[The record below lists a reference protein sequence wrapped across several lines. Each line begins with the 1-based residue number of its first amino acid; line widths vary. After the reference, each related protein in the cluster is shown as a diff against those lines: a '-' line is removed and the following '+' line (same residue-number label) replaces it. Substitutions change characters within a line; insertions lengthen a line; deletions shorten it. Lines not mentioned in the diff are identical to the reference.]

1 MIEHVPK
8 WFSYLLFFMM
18 LTSSFVLIE
27 PSPYDFLMLLVIG
40 GSLLLFLTSF
50 TRDVFIP
57 LIVMLLFLVF
67 QLTSLLAAR
76 ELQVGVAYLAIT
88 IYLMFSWFS
97 IVGIGQKLKTSL
109 LQVIMSGY
117 LITAVLSAVIGVLAY
132 FRLLPYDDLLLM
144 FGRAKA
150 FFKDPNVFGPF
161 LIMPTLYAISLF
173 EKEHSSRIKK
183 TLYALTFLLLLTAIF
198 VCFSRAAWGNWVI
211 SFLVYLTLAKKEL
224 LQERIKTFISL
235 GILCIPVLIWLA
247 NSPFV
252 KSLFQSRLSLQR
264 YDDSRFATQ
273 KEAILTGFRNP
284 FGIGPGQS
292 EYTFQIAPHSL
303 YARIL
308 TENGILSVFLFI
320 FLLFISLHKAYQS
333 YKRSSNETAVYFLI
347 IFASLIGLVF
357 NSAFIDTLH
366 WRHFWLILALAWCA
380 PKIRGDDG

>member
-1 MIEHVPK
+1 MIERVPK
-8 WFSYLLFFMM
+8 WFTYLLFFTM

-27 PSPYDFLMLLVIG
+27 PSPYDFLMVLVIG
-40 GSLLLFLTSF
+40 GSLLLYLTSF

-67 QLTSLLAAR
+67 QLISLLAAR

-97 IVGIGQKLKTSL
+97 IVGIGQKLKSSL
-109 LQVIMSGY
+109 LKVMLNGY
-117 LITAVLSAVIGVLAY
+117 LITAVLSAVIGILAY
-132 FRLLPYDDLLLM
+132 FRYLPYDDLLLM

-161 LIMPTLYAISLF
+161 LIMPSLYAISLF
-173 EKEHSSRIKK
+173 ENETSSKIKK
-183 TLYALTFLLLLTAIF
+183 TIYALTFLLLLTAIF

-224 LQERIKTFISL
+224 MKERIKTFISL

-273 KEAILTGFRNP
+273 KEAILTGLRNP
-284 FGIGPGQS
+284 IGIGPGQS

-320 FLLFISLHKAYQS
+320 FLLSISIHKAYQS

-347 IFASLIGLVF
+347 IVASLIGLAF

-380 PKIRGDDG
+380 PIIRGDDG